1 MSPETA
7 QPAHQAA
14 DPSRSAWVGANAGS
28 GKTYILVTRLVRL
41 MLAGV
46 APEKLLCLTYTRSA
60 AAEMK
65 ERLFTLLAEWALL
78 DDDKLSA
85 AIAERLGAMAD
96 APQQGEMLARAR
108 KLFAQALETPGGLRV
123 QTIHSF
129 CESVLKRFPLEAGLS
144 PQFDLMDDQQAVD
157 MQRQILQ
164 RLLRHPPN
172 QELAEA
178 MALLTRQLAEPD
190 ILRLTQH
197 IIDQR
202 AHFAAQD
209 SAAQLRALA
218 EAAQKANGD
227 NMTGHM
233 PEPDDIITAHA
244 AAHNDTMRRLADLFA
259 GTGSPNDGQQSDRI
273 HQWLALAQA
282 GRWQEGWQILGQ
294 VFFTIAGK
302 PRQRLATKALLDD
315 TAFDAAL
322 HQWRDS
328 FVKDMARYRSA
339 VGLAFT
345 RALLHFGDYLIAGYT
360 DEKARR
366 ALLDYDDLISRTN
379 ALLTGKAAAAWVLYK
394 IDGGLEHILVDE
406 AQDTSPAQWRVIG
419 ALAEEFFAGDGAMA
433 ESAHAAGR
441 GPRTLFAVGDEK
453 QSIFSFQGADPR
465 EFAKQFKHFKQAVT
479 QSGGAMDYVPL
490 TLSRRSAPQ
499 ILEFVDAVFAGD
511 AGDGLT
517 GMDDAPVRHQ
527 AHRNEACG
535 YVELWP
541 VAHNPEKP
549 PETEAW
555 DVPMAQEMTQQ
566 AETGRR
572 QLTRKIAEKIA
583 TLVSQPDIEP
593 GDILILVRK
602 RDGFVDE
609 MMRALKQRNLLV
621 AGADRMQLLE
631 QICVQDVLAAARFAL
646 NTEDDLSL
654 ACLLKSP
661 LCGLDDDALFALAH
675 GRSGTLWQAVKQAGE
690 DMGESRALLDWLV
703 ARIDYIP
710 PFDFFAQLLG
720 ARGGMA
726 RLAARLGPEISDP
739 LGELMRL
746 ALTHEQQNASSM
758 QGFLHW
764 LEQGEQEIKRDM
776 EARGDAIRIMT
787 VHGAKG
793 LEAPIVFLPDTCGR
807 GVPTSAARTPFLLD
821 GNNLPLWQANQYL
834 RDSYTDMQKQRSDT
848 DTLHE
853 ARRLLY
859 VALTRARDRLY
870 IGGHCSYQNIPDDCW
885 YAMISAGLA
894 QPHYQVGQ
902 GEDRFWRLGDEAK
915 AGPFAKDKMKQDKD
929 EAGTD
934 WRQGGAPL
942 PALPDWIYQAPTPD
956 TPAARATPPKSSAT
970 STPRQAAD
978 TARAASAIRGRLA
991 HRLFELLPPLPP
1003 AKRLAR
1009 GLAYLDS
1016 RAGDWPQEARQALCA
1031 DVLAVIVK
1039 PELTA
1044 LFGPQ
1049 ARAEAAICGVLETDS
1064 GTKRM
1069 ENRQID
1075 RFVETESGIFIAD
1088 FKTGPPPSSA
1098 TQIAEDYIEQMAVYQ
1113 ALMRAAKPDVAVTCA
1128 LIWTRNGQVDML
1140 AQSQLDAALAAYR
1153 ARS

>member
-1 MSPETA
+1 MSA
-7 QPAHQAA
+7 DPAHRAA
-14 DPSRSAWVGANAGS
+14 DPARSAWVGANAGS

-78 DDDKLSA
+78 DDGELSA
-85 AIAERLGAMAD
+85 AIAERLGATAD
-96 APQQGEMLARAR
+96 DPTQGDMLARAR

-190 ILRLTQH
+190 ILRLTQQ

-202 AHFAAQD
+202 AHFSGQD
-209 SAAQLRALA
+209 SAAQLHALA
-218 EAAQKANGD
+218 RAAQKANGD
-227 NMTGHM
+227 DMTGHM

-244 AAHNDTMRRLADLFA
+244 AAHHDTMRRLADLFA
-259 GTGSPNDGQQSDRI
+259 GSGSTSDEQQSDRI
-273 HQWLALAQA
+273 HQWLVLAQA
-282 GRWQEGWQILGQ
+282 GRWQEGWQALGQ
-294 VFFTIAGK
+294 VFFTGAGK
-302 PRQRLATKALLDD
+302 TRARLATKALLDD
-315 TAFDAAL
+315 PAFDAAL
-322 HQWRDS
+322 QQWRDA

-345 RALLHFGDYLIAGYT
+345 RALLHFGHHLIAGYNE
-360 DEKARR
+360 EKARR

-419 ALAEEFFAGDGAMA
+419 ALAEEFFAGEGAMA
-433 ESAHAAGR
+433 DTALAKGR

-465 EFAKQFKHFKQAVT
+465 QFVEQFAHFKEAVT
-479 QSGGAMDYVPL
+479 QSGGEMDYVPL

-499 ILEFVDAVFAGD
+499 ILQFVDAVFAGA

-517 GMDDAPVRHQ
+517 GMDDGPVRHE
-527 AHRNEACG
+527 AHRSEACG

-549 PETEAW
+549 PEAEAW
-555 DVPMAQEMTQQ
+555 DVPMAQQMAQQ

-572 QLTRKIAEKIA
+572 QLARRMADKISD
-583 TLVSQPDIEP
+583 LVRQPDIEP

-609 MMRALKQRNLLV
+609 MMRALKQRNLPV
-621 AGADRMQLLE
+621 AGADRMHLLE

-675 GRSGTLWQAVKQAGE
+675 GRSGTLWQAVKNAGE
-690 DMGESRALLDWLV
+690 DMAAICALLDWLV
-703 ARIDYIP
+703 TRIDYIP

-746 ALTHEQQNASSM
+746 ALSFEQQNTASM

-764 LEQGEQEIKRDM
+764 LEQGEQQIKRDM

-807 GVPTSAARTPFLLD
+807 GVPTSSARTPFLLD
-821 GNNLPLWQANQYL
+821 ADNVPLWQAGQLL
-834 RDSYTDMQKQRSDT
+834 RDSYTDKQKQRSDA
-848 DTLHE
+848 DTLYE
-853 ARRLLY
+853 SRRLLY

-885 YAMISAGLA
+885 YGMISAALA
-894 QPHYQVGQ
+894 QPQYQSEQ
-902 GEDRFWRLGDEAK
+902 GEDMLWRMGDEAK
-915 AGPFAKDKMKQDKD
+915 AGPFAKDKSQKDKD
-929 EAGTD
+929 ET
-934 WRQGGAPL
+934 
-942 PALPDWIYQAPTPD
+942 D
-956 TPAARATPPKSSAT
+956 TPNRSQDAAPHPAVPEWCHHAPVPDKLATLAAMPKSSAT
-970 STPRQAAD
+970 KRPQQEAD
-978 TARAASAIRGRLA
+978 PARAAAAMRGTLA
-991 HRLFELLPPLPP
+991 HRLFELLPPLPV
-1003 AKRLAR
+1003 ARRLAR
-1009 GLAYLDS
+1009 GLAYLDGQVS
-1016 RAGDWPQEARQALCA
+1016 DWSQEARAALCA
-1031 DVLAVIVK
+1031 DVLAVMDK
-1039 PELTA
+1039 PELAA
-1044 LFGPQ
+1044 LFGSQ
-1049 ARAEAAICGVLETDS
+1049 ARAEAAICGVLETDN
-1064 GTKRM
+1064 GARRM

-1088 FKTGPPPSSA
+1088 FKTGTPPDSA
-1098 TQIAEDYIEQMAVYQ
+1098 AQIAADYIEQMAVYQ

-1140 AQSQLDAALAAYR
+1140 TQSQLDAALAAYR